1 MYYKL
6 EIHAPENY
14 MDRIKNA
21 LFSAGAGKTG
31 NHDSV
36 IAIIKT
42 SGYWKPLKNATPYQG
57 EKKTRHYGEEVR
69 LDIRCHEECVKA
81 ALEAVKEVHPY
92 EDPLINIVRLSNH
105 EFE

>member
-1 MYYKL
+1 MEYKL

-14 MDRIKNA
+14 IDLIKNA
-21 LFSAGAGKTG
+21 LFSSGAGKVG

-42 SGYWKPLKNATPYQG
+42 SGYWKTLKKATPFQG
-57 EKKTRHYGEEVR
+57 QKDTLNYGEEVR
-69 LDIRCHEECVKA
+69 LDIRCNEKYVKK
-81 ALEAVKEVHPY
+81 ALEAVKGVHPY
-92 EDPLINIVRLSNH
+92 EEPLINIVRLSNH